1 MNLSRIRQNVS
12 ETYFLLHSVHA
23 IMSDFQTELT
33 QFMGKLQPSHII
45 IGGGITTRQKS
56 RIANALSHLQ
66 NTSGHHPRI
75 SISSLGDDAGLYG
88 ALEVIRRGTYTV

>member
-1 MNLSRIRQNVS
+1 
-12 ETYFLLHSVHA
+12 
-23 IMSDFQTELT
+23 MSDFQTELT